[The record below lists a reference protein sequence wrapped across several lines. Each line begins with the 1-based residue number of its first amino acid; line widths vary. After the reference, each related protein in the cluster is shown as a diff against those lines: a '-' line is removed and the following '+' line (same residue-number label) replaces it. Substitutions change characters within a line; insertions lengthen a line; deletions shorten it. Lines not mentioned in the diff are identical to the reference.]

1 MTPVVETSR
10 LILRGRTLADF
21 SAYAA
26 IWATPEVA
34 RFTTVNPLKE
44 EDAWV
49 KFTRMEGLWAL
60 TGYGFWIVEEKS
72 SGDVIGEIGLADFKR
87 DLSPSLDG
95 MPEYGWILAPSAQGK
110 GYAKEAVAAALAW
123 GEENFRRRFFPASSI
138 PSTHRRFTS
147 QRRPASKKLR
157 SLLTRELTSRSF
169 IARRR
174 ADPAPVRRPIT
185 FLTAGFSQ
193 RVRSS
198 KIDAAVA

>member
-123 GEENFRRRFFPASSI
+123 GEEKFPATVFSCI
-138 PSTHRRFTS
+138 IDPVNAPSVHV
-147 QRRPASKKLR
+147 A
-157 SLLTRELTSRSF
+157 E
-169 IARRR
+169 A
-174 ADPAPVRRPIT
+174 
-185 FLTAGFSQ
+185 AGFKKVALSPY
-193 RVRSS
+193 
-198 KIDAAVA
+198 KGIDIAIFHRPPPG